1 MRIAIAQINSTIGDF
16 SGNRKKIVEYTRR
29 AAEQGADLA
38 LFPELAVCGYP
49 PMDLL
54 DQDRFVEM
62 NIRAVHILQRELPP
76 GIAVGLG
83 FVNRNP
89 WARGKSLVKE
99 YGVILGGALAFEQI
113 KTLLPTY
120 DVFDEA
126 RNFEPARE
134 WPVFELKGERIGFAI
149 CEDVWRETD
158 IPGTSYVRDP
168 VRELL
173 KQGLSLLC
181 VPSASPYVAGK
192 LKVRRA
198 LAERI
203 ALRGNIPLVYIN
215 AVGANDSILF
225 DGRSFVVSPSPEGE
239 PACTGAVDYPVRLMA
254 RTFEED
260 LCCWDSPEKPALAA
274 AAAPSPAQAGSP
286 AAASP
291 VAAAAAPVAAAAPA
305 AAASAAAAAAPVAAA
320 APAGAAAAP
329 PARAAGSPS
338 PAQAGS
344 PFGVGLTRRE
354 LDVLEAGLVMGIRDY
369 MKKCGFGRAHL
380 GLSGGIDSALVAWLG
395 VQAIGKDRIVCF
407 SMPSRFSSRGS
418 KDDAAELAA
427 NLGCR
432 YEALPIEPVFSAF
445 LDSLAGVF
453 ENRPFDIA
461 EENLQARI
469 RGSLLMA
476 FSNKFDSML
485 LTTGNKSELA
495 MGYCTLYGDMNGAL
509 GPIGDLFKTEV
520 FALCRRINERAAEA
534 GGRPPIPEAIITKPP
549 SAELRPNQ
557 KDQDSLPPYETLDEI
572 LRLYLYQNLSADEI
586 VRRGGDR
593 ELAARIIKTVARA
606 EFKRRQAP
614 PVLKVS
620 PRAFGMGRR
629 MPIARAV
636 YEIESVYN
644 GDTL

>member
-16 SGNRKKIVEYTRR
+16 SGNREKIVAYTRR
-29 AAEQGADLA
+29 AAEQGADLV

-62 NIRAVHILQRELPP
+62 NIRTVHMLQRELPP
-76 GIAVGLG
+76 EIAVGLG

-89 WARGKSLVKE
+89 WARGKSLVNE

-126 RNFEPARE
+126 RNFEPARK

-149 CEDVWRETD
+149 CEDVWRETGV
-158 IPGTSYVRDP
+158 PGTSYVRDP
-168 VRELL
+168 VGKLL
-173 KQGLSLLC
+173 DQGISLLC

-225 DGRSFVVSPSPEGE
+225 DGRSFVVSPAPG
-239 PACTGAVDYPVRLMA
+239 PAAGTGAGSADYPIRLMA

-260 LCCWDSPEKPALAA
+260 LCCWETPEKPA
-274 AAAPSPAQAGSP
+274 APSQTVAVPAQ
-286 AAASP
+286 
-291 VAAAAAPVAAAAPA
+291 AAAPA
-305 AAASAAAAAAPVAAA
+305 Q
-320 APAGAAAAP
+320 
-329 PARAAGSPS
+329 AGSPS
-338 PAQAGS
+338 PAQTAAPAQAAAPAHAGS
-344 PFGVGLTRRE
+344 PEDPFGVGLTRRE

-407 SMPSRFSSRGS
+407 SMPSRFSSQGS

-520 FALCRRINERAAEA
+520 FALCRRINERAADA
-534 GGRPPIPEAIITKPP
+534 GGSPPIPEAIITKPP

-586 VRRGGDR
+586 VTQGGNR

-636 YEIESVYN
+636 YEV
-644 GDTL
+644 

>member
-16 SGNRKKIVEYTRR
+16 SGNREKILDATRR
-29 AAEQGADLA
+29 AAERGAELV

-62 NIRAVHILQRELPP
+62 NIRTVHILQREVPP
-76 GIAVGLG
+76 DVAVGLG

-89 WARGKSLVKE
+89 WSQGKALVNE
-99 YGVILGGALAFEQI
+99 YGVLLGGKLAFEQV

-134 WPVFELKGERIGFAI
+134 WGVFGFQGERIGFAI

-173 KQGLSLLC
+173 DQGISLLC

-225 DGRSFVVSPSPEGE
+225 DGRSFVALPPAGAGE
-239 PACTGAVDYPVRLMA
+239 SAPVRDYPVRIMA
-254 RTFEED
+254 ETFGED
-260 LCCWDSPEKPALAA
+260 LVFWDSAEGPRPV
-274 AAAPSPAQAGSP
+274 PVP

-291 VAAAAAPVAAAAPA
+291 AD
-305 AAASAAAAAAPVAAA
+305 
-320 APAGAAAAP
+320 
-329 PARAAGSPS
+329 
-338 PAQAGS
+338 
-344 PFGVGLTRRE
+344 PFGVGLTGEE

-369 MKKCGFGRAHL
+369 MAKCGFSRAHV
-380 GLSGGIDSALVAWLG
+380 GLSGGIDSALVAYLG
-395 VQAIGKDRIVCF
+395 VRAVGGGQIACF
-407 SMPSRFSSRGS
+407 SMPSRFSSQGS

-432 YEALPIEPVFSAF
+432 YETLPIEPVFTAF
-445 LDSLAGVF
+445 LETLEGVF
-453 ENRPFDIA
+453 ENRPFDLA

-509 GPIGDLFKTEV
+509 GPIGDMFKTEV
-520 FALCRRINERAAEA
+520 FALCRRINERSRLA
-534 GGRPPIPEAIITKPP
+534 GGRDIIPGAIIAKPP

-572 LRLYLYQNLSADEI
+572 LRLYLYHNLSGDEI
-586 VRRGGDR
+586 VKRGWDG
-593 ELAARIIKTVARA
+593 ELAARIIKAVARA

-629 MPIARAV
+629 MPIARAL
-636 YEIESVYN
+636 YEI
-644 GDTL
+644 

>member
-16 SGNRKKIVEYTRR
+16 AGNQQKILDFTRR
-29 AAEQGADLA
+29 AVQEGVELV

-54 DQDRFVEM
+54 DQDRFVEL
-62 NIRAVHILQRELPP
+62 NIRTVHILQRELPP
-76 GIAVGLG
+76 DIAVGLG

-89 WARGKSLVKE
+89 WPRGKSLVNE
-99 YGVILGGALAFEQI
+99 YGILLNGKLAFEQI

-126 RNFEPARE
+126 RNFEPGRE
-134 WPVFELKGERIGFAI
+134 WSAFEYKGERIGIAI

-158 IPGTSYVRDP
+158 IPGTSYDRDP

-173 KQGLSLLC
+173 DEGISLLC

-203 ALRGNIPLVYIN
+203 ALRGNVPLVYIN

-225 DGRSFVVSPSPEGE
+225 DGRSFVVAPTAEAAKS
-239 PACTGAVDYPVRLMA
+239 AALKDYPVRLSA
-254 RTFEED
+254 KAFEED
-260 LCCWDSPEKPALAA
+260 LITWDSGDSKHAVLNPGPFAA
-274 AAAPSPAQAGSP
+274 VNAGV
-286 AAASP
+286 
-291 VAAAAAPVAAAAPA
+291 VAAAGDNEAD
-305 AAASAAAAAAPVAAA
+305 
-320 APAGAAAAP
+320 
-329 PARAAGSPS
+329 
-338 PAQAGS
+338 
-344 PFGVGLTRRE
+344 PFKVGLTRYE
-354 LDVLEAGLVMGIRDY
+354 LDILEEGLIMGIRDY
-369 MKKCGFGRAHL
+369 MAKCGFKRAHL
-380 GLSGGIDSALVAWLG
+380 GLSGGIDSALVAYLG
-395 VQAIGKDRIVCF
+395 VKAIGADRIVCF
-407 SMPSRFSSRGS
+407 SMPSRFSSQGS
-418 KDDAAELAA
+418 KDDAQELAE

-432 YEALPIEPVFSAF
+432 YEALPIEPVFTSF
-445 LDSLAGVF
+445 LSTLEGVF
-453 ENRPFDIA
+453 EKRPFDIA

-469 RGSLLMA
+469 RGTLLMA

-509 GPIGDLFKTEV
+509 GAIGDLFKTEV
-520 FALCRRINERAAEA
+520 FALCRRINERHIAA
-534 GGRPPIPEAIITKPP
+534 GGKAIIPPAIIEKPP
-549 SAELRPNQ
+549 SAELRPDQ
-557 KDQDSLPPYETLDEI
+557 KDQDSLPPYEVLDEI
-572 LRLYLYQNLSADEI
+572 LKLYLFNNLSKDEI
-586 VRRGGDR
+586 AGRGWDA
-593 ELAARIIKTVARA
+593 ELAARIIRTVARS

-629 MPIARAV
+629 MPIARSI
-636 YEIESVYN
+636 YEV
-644 GDTL
+644 